1 MKARAI
7 RLPGRFRAEQMETHI
22 IMLDPAIDII
32 RRDDI
37 LSPPQ
42 ESGAFEGVV
51 SAGLLREGVVQDGKE
66 IE

>member
-1 MKARAI
+1 
-7 RLPGRFRAEQMETHI
+7 METHI
-22 IMLDPAIDII
+22 IILDPAIDII

-51 SAGLLREGVVQDGKE
+51 RAGLLREGVVQDGKE